1 MFSFLTFPYGSES
14 VSSFP
19 VSFTPQGPLLEATIF
34 QRNSLMGV
42 NLLATDIR
50 VRTHTLCLRGQWE
63 ILPPDIVL
71 GWAGGEML
79 SVNFRVE
86 GPIIR
91 SMPSQAAGIS

>member
-1 MFSFLTFPYGSES
+1 MGVRICRLFQFLSHPRAPFWRPPFSKGIHLT
-14 VSSFP
+14 
-19 VSFTPQGPLLEATIF
+19 
-34 QRNSLMGV
+34 GV